1 MKMIT
6 KIKRWFYNQKRKQI
20 FKPDF
25 KLQNGQRLCL
35 RLMLPDDEPLLQEFR
50 THLSDESL
58 SRRFHIDAY
67 RITPDTVQR
76 MIEELL
82 QVDDMQRTALMALY
96 RDEMGEHIVGVAR
109 LARLPDDKT
118 EQSAEVAVIVRD
130 DFHHQGVGREL
141 LKRSLRLARQMGI
154 RNWVAYIQTDNLGAL
169 RLFRSLELPIKSHTS
184 YGATEI
190 QIAIG

>member
-1 MKMIT
+1 MIT
-6 KIKRWFYNQKRKQI
+6 KIGRWFTNQNRNQI
-20 FKPDF
+20 FKPSF
-25 KLQNGQRLCL
+25 TTQQGQKLYF
-35 RLMLPDDEPLLQEFR
+35 RLMLSDDEPLMQEFR

-58 SRRFHIDAY
+58 SRRFHVDAY
-67 RITPDTVQR
+67 RITPDKVQET
-76 MIEELL
+76 IAELM
-82 QVDDMQRTALMALY
+82 QVDSVVRTALMALY